1 MTDGVS
7 ETYAIFRYHKL
18 EWHSS
23 SYRGPATAGLNRGDV
38 MTGLNLLPL
47 AVLLADR
54 TKIVELT
61 LESNIAYGGIFIHH
75 LNLMPSKL
83 DSIPFKDSASAHAFL
98 KFPMFDLK

>member
-23 SYRGPATAGLNRGDV
+23 SYRGPATAGLNKGDV
-38 MTGLNLLPL
+38 KTGLNLLPL
-47 AVLLADR
+47 SLLADR
-54 TKIVELT
+54 TKILELT
-61 LESNIAYGGIFIHH
+61 MRSNIEYGGIYIYH

-83 DSIPFKDSASAHAFL
+83 DSIHLKDSASAHAFL
-98 KFPMFDLK
+98 KFPMLALK